1 MAKKTIGLVEKVKI
15 IGNDVREALALVDTG
30 AKLTSVDI
38 KLAAET
44 GIGPVT
50 RITKIKSASKN
61 VSTRRPVL
69 EAAIEIA
76 GKKFNTEVNIQD
88 RSHMT
93 FPVLIGRNILT
104 DNFLV
109 DAGKN
114 KEIFKQVATKKK
126 MLSEYE

>member
-1 MAKKTIGLVEKVKI
+1 MAKKTIGRVEKVKI

-104 DNFLV
+104 GNFLV

>member
-1 MAKKTIGLVEKVKI
+1 MPKKIIGLVEKVKI
-15 IGNDVREALALVDTG
+15 IGNSEKESLALIDTG

-50 RITKIKSASKN
+50 RITKIKSASKD
-61 VSTRRPVL
+61 VGTRRPVL
-69 EAAIEIA
+69 EATIEIA
-76 GKKFNTEVNIQD
+76 GRRFNTEVNIQD

-104 DNFLV
+104 GNFLV

-114 KEIFKQVATKKK
+114 REIFKQVAMKKK